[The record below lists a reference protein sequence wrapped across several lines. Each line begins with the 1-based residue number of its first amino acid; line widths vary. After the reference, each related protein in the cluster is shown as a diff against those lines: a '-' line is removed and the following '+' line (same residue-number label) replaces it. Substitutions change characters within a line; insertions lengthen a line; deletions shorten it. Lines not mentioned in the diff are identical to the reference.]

1 MCSPL
6 WYTPNPHRRVHAT
19 RAHTSTH
26 VALAHTHEHRRAYI
40 YATHHAL
47 HVVSSILSI
56 SALLRHVLRSHLL
69 DVRRR
74 RQTVAVLKCRK
85 SKIGRTNMC
94 ASIGATRDPRSG
106 TLSAVAAQMLSDTR
120 FGCAR
125 PRAQSPHLGLTLPPR
140 VGRMHLRHATRS
152 GREIRGSEN
161 RLRIAPRGCA
171 RYHESEDT
179 CAPVRVAASR
189 IDPPAKR
196 WRTMDFH
203 ATGIEAE
210 EFEWRHSHN
219 GSSNR

>member
-56 SALLRHVLRSHLL
+56 SALLQHVLRSHLL

-106 TLSAVAAQMLSDTR
+106 TLSAVAEQMLSDTR

-161 RLRIAPRGCA
+161 M
-171 RYHESEDT
+171 
-179 CAPVRVAASR
+179 VA
-189 IDPPAKR
+189 
-196 WRTMDFH
+196 H
-203 ATGIEAE
+203 ATTSRRTPA
-210 EFEWRHSHN
+210 RRS
-219 GSSNR
+219 GSPHRLGRSG

>member
-40 YATHHAL
+40 YATHHGL

-56 SALLRHVLRSHLL
+56 SALLQHVLRSHLL

-106 TLSAVAAQMLSDTR
+106 TLSAVAEQMLSDTR

-140 VGRMHLRHATRS
+140 VGRMHVRHATRS
-152 GREIRGSEN
+152 GREIRVSET
-161 RLRIAPRGCA
+161 RSAARIGR
-171 RYHESEDT
+171 RT
-179 CAPVRVAASR
+179 CRAADPSTYPPV
-189 IDPPAKR
+189 
-196 WRTMDFH
+196 
-203 ATGIEAE
+203 
-210 EFEWRHSHN
+210 
-219 GSSNR
+219 

>member
-1 MCSPL
+1 
-6 WYTPNPHRRVHAT
+6 
-19 RAHTSTH
+19 
-26 VALAHTHEHRRAYI
+26 
-40 YATHHAL
+40 
-47 HVVSSILSI
+47 
-56 SALLRHVLRSHLL
+56 
-69 DVRRR
+69 
-74 RQTVAVLKCRK
+74 
-85 SKIGRTNMC
+85 MC

-106 TLSAVAAQMLSDTR
+106 TLSAVAAQMLSDTG

-125 PRAQSPHLGLTLPPR
+125 PRAQSPHLGLTLPPP
-140 VGRMHLRHATRS
+140 VGLMHLRHTTRS

-196 WRTMDFH
+196 WRTIDFH